1 MQTYLSQLTF
11 QLSSMD
17 DLGLLTLQIVEN
29 EEKPKV
35 GILFFLMIL
44 ELAL

>member
-17 DLGLLTLQIVEN
+17 DLSLLTLQIVEN

-35 GILFFLMIL
+35 GNLFILMIL
-44 ELAL
+44 EQAL